1 MTSTRTKRQK
11 LLFERSCKCKNMKLL
26 LQNIMKIPIVYIMS
40 DAKIIP
46 ENHNHLVS
54 KGMLTNG
61 CKYVCNNCLK
71 YATDYLPE
79 ENGKEVPFTYWS

>member
-1 MTSTRTKRQK
+1 
-11 LLFERSCKCKNMKLL
+11 MKLL

-40 DAKIIP
+40 DAKITP

-71 YATDYLPE
+71 YATDYLSE
-79 ENGKEVPFTYWS
+79 ETGKEVPFTLVMKELMIVQITYQQSLINQ

>member
-1 MTSTRTKRQK
+1 
-11 LLFERSCKCKNMKLL
+11 
-26 LQNIMKIPIVYIMS
+26 MS

-71 YATDYLPE
+71 YATDYLSE